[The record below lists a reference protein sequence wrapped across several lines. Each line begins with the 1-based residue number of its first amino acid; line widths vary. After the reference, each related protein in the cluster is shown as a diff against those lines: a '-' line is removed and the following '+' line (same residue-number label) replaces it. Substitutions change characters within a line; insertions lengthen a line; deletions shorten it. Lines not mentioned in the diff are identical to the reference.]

1 MDPLE
6 IVDFRKG
13 AGLVVAIAQDF
24 QTGEILMVAHMNEES
39 LRRTLETG
47 EAVYWS
53 RTRGLW
59 HKGEQSGNTQRVREL
74 VVACDGD
81 ALILKVEQKGGAA
94 CHTGKRSCYTIDVG
108 SRSYYP
114 SIDDPELEC
123 VLIRAQEMARY
134 VEQGVM
140 DVGITGHDWILE
152 NRARVRELADLRAN
166 QLKVIDTVL
175 ESTPRFIANR
185 EAHAD
190 PWKRQKMERLVLLLR
205 GAINAASRVGLMMN
219 APRDRLQK
227 VLDLLPALTAP
238 TISNLTDEHWVAIN
252 TVIEES
258 IVREVIPQLAEVGV
272 RGIVEYPL
280 NKIVD

>member
-74 VVACDGD
+74 VVDCDGD

-94 CHTGKRSCYTIDVG
+94 CHTGKRSCFFRKLDDGRWVDVG
-108 SRSYYP
+108 VQVF
-114 SIDDPELEC
+114 DPE
-123 VLIRAQEMARY
+123 
-134 VEQGVM
+134 
-140 DVGITGHDWILE
+140 
-152 NRARVRELADLRAN
+152 
-166 QLKVIDTVL
+166 
-175 ESTPRFIANR
+175 
-185 EAHAD
+185 
-190 PWKRQKMERLVLLLR
+190 
-205 GAINAASRVGLMMN
+205 
-219 APRDRLQK
+219 
-227 VLDLLPALTAP
+227 
-238 TISNLTDEHWVAIN
+238 
-252 TVIEES
+252 
-258 IVREVIPQLAEVGV
+258 EVYGS
-272 RGIVEYPL
+272 
-280 NKIVD
+280 

>member
-74 VVACDGD
+74 YADCDGD

-94 CHTGKRSCYTIDVG
+94 CHTGKRSCFFRKLDDGRWVDVG
-108 SRSYYP
+108 VQVF
-114 SIDDPELEC
+114 DPE
-123 VLIRAQEMARY
+123 
-134 VEQGVM
+134 
-140 DVGITGHDWILE
+140 
-152 NRARVRELADLRAN
+152 
-166 QLKVIDTVL
+166 
-175 ESTPRFIANR
+175 
-185 EAHAD
+185 
-190 PWKRQKMERLVLLLR
+190 
-205 GAINAASRVGLMMN
+205 
-219 APRDRLQK
+219 
-227 VLDLLPALTAP
+227 
-238 TISNLTDEHWVAIN
+238 
-252 TVIEES
+252 
-258 IVREVIPQLAEVGV
+258 EVYGS
-272 RGIVEYPL
+272 
-280 NKIVD
+280 